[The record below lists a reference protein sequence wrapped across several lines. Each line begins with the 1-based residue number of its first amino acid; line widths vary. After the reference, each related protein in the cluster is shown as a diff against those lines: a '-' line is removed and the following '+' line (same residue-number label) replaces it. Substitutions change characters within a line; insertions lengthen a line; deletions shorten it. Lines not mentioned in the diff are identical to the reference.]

1 VHGSMR
7 CWLAGGTGPREFG
20 KGGEDR
26 DDNIAHSVTNF
37 PLKILHLQYMF
48 PIRQITRLDFK
59 CERVFQ

>member
-1 VHGSMR
+1 V
-7 CWLAGGTGPREFG
+7 TGPRELG

-26 DDNIAHSVTNF
+26 DGNIAHSVMNF

-59 CERVFQ
+59 CE